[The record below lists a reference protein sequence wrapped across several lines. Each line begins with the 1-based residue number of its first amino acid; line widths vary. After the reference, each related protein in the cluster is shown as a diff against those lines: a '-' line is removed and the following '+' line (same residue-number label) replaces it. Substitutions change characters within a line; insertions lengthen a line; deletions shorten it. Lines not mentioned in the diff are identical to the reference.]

1 MLIISFLWNPW
12 RDFELHD
19 PLLPSPTT
27 SYFLHRDSLLR
38 TSHFRH
44 FISDFQIIPFDPI
57 SYSRLFINWK
67 LELIKNSETRSK
79 KLVGGKKLEVINK
92 QTEVRHNLEVLSDKI
107 YIGSRKV
114 RG

>member
-1 MLIISFLWNPW
+1 MESLEGL
-12 RDFELHD
+12 ELHD

-27 SYFLHRDSLLR
+27 SYFLHRDSLLC

-44 FISDFQIIPFDPI
+44 FISDFQIIPFDPT

-79 KLVGGKKLEVINK
+79 KL
-92 QTEVRHNLEVLSDKI
+92 EVRS
-107 YIGSRKV
+107 
-114 RG
+114 